1 MNAKQVESLAE
12 TISALSSEDYSL
24 LQSIL
29 ITKTIRKTTGVCGGY
44 ARVRNTRIAV
54 WTLVSLAQQGMSEDE
69 LLKAFPGLTRFDLL
83 AAQAY
88 YRDNA
93 AEIDNLISSHHGDQN
108 WYV

>member
-24 LQSIL
+24 LQSML
-29 ITKTIRKTTGVCGGY
+29 ITKTIRKTAGVCGGH

-54 WTLVSLAQQGMSEDE
+54 WTLVSLAKQEMTEE
-69 LLKAFPGLTRFDLL
+69 ALLKDFPGLTHFDLL

-88 YRDNA
+88 YRANK
-93 AEIDNLISSHHGDQN
+93 AEIDQLIDSHHSDDN

>member
-29 ITKTIRKTTGVCGGY
+29 ITKTIRKTTGVCGGH

-69 LLKAFPGLTRFDLL
+69 LLKDFPGLTRFDLL

-88 YRDNA
+88 YRDNT
-93 AEIDNLISSHHGDQN
+93 AEIDSLISSHHSDQD

>member
-29 ITKTIRKTTGVCGGY
+29 ITKTIRKTTGVCGGH
-44 ARVRNTRIAV
+44 ARVRNTRITV

-69 LLKAFPGLTRFDLL
+69 LLKDFPGLTRFDLL

-88 YRDNA
+88 YRDNT
-93 AEIDNLISSHHGDQN
+93 AEIDSLISSHHGDQD